1 MAKKTSSNSTQKSSS
16 DNKKT
21 AGKTNKTSKSSDN
34 AKESGST
41 SKVHTSHTSLL
52 QNNQVSDVL
61 LHDHREEDSNLL
73 LPLTF
78 DIFFV
83 RNNPKL

>member
-1 MAKKTSSNSTQKSSS
+1 MAKKSSSNSTQKSSL

-21 AGKTNKTSKSSDN
+21 AGKMNKTSKSSDN

-41 SKVHTSHTSLL
+41 SKVHTSHPFF

-61 LHDHREEDSNLL
+61 LHNNREDSNLP
-73 LPLTF
+73 LPSTF